1 MFGLKVDNCLS
12 ALGTVGSAATMKV
25 LLVLNRIST
34 LNFFQYNWQRRILRS
49 FRHEFWPPS
58 NRIFADRQ
66 NCLSDFISI
75 VIIICLVSFT
85 SCGYRF
91 AGSEGPPK
99 GIERLFIQLLD
110 NKTTEPDVDNLITS
124 ELKNEFIQKYRG
136 VLVHRDQADAV
147 LSGAVVGIRTETVAK
162 RGALTS
168 LERRVYMTIDLTL
181 KSSGSEQVWFAKG
194 ITDSDTYAV
203 DSGDK
208 EATEQNKRNALI
220 DLANR
225 IAEISFNRLS
235 DDF

>member
-1 MFGLKVDNCLS
+1 MFGF
-12 ALGTVGSAATMKV
+12 ATI
-25 LLVLNRIST
+25 RIV
-34 LNFFQYNWQRRILRS
+34 
-49 FRHEFWPPS
+49 
-58 NRIFADRQ
+58 
-66 NCLSDFISI
+66 
-75 VIIICLVSFT
+75 VIITCFASFT

-168 LERRVYMTIDLTL
+168 L
-181 KSSGSEQVWFAKG
+181 
-194 ITDSDTYAV
+194 
-203 DSGDK
+203 
-208 EATEQNKRNALI
+208 
-220 DLANR
+220 
-225 IAEISFNRLS
+225 
-235 DDF
+235 